1 MCECLDWIVPQLE
14 KLNAG
19 LDCPIRI
26 DRKTGKQLPY
36 LPKVTLFK
44 LDSRKRG
51 PLPVLLCQFC
61 PFCGEP
67 YDSGEKDSE
76 DGTMVAIV

>member
-1 MCECLDWIVPQLE
+1 MCECLDQIVPQLE

-26 DRKTGKQLPY
+26 DRKTGKQRPFI
-36 LPKVTLFK
+36 PQVTLFK

-51 PLPVLLCQFC
+51 RLPVLFCRHC
-61 PFCGEP
+61 PFCGTP
-67 YDSGEKDSE
+67 YEEENDHE
-76 DGTMVAIV
+76 